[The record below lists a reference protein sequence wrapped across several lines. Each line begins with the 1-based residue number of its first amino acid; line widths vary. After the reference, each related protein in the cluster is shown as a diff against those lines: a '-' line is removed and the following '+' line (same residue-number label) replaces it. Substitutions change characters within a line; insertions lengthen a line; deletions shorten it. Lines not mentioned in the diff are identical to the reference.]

1 MNKHVCPPFVAL
13 LLAAAVTAGCSKGGS
28 SPESTPAPSSPSAG
42 ASTDAGAWTPP
53 ADLDSGPRAAD
64 SPVDESKAAAGEKLF
79 STKGC
84 TACHTFGK
92 KATGP
97 DLAGVSKR
105 RTAKWIEAQILHPDV
120 MTKQDPISRDLF
132 AKFMLQ
138 MPKQGLT
145 PDEAAAV
152 VEFFKSKDR

>member
-1 MNKHVCPPFVAL
+1 MNQHASRSFVAV
-13 LLAAAVTAGCSKGGS
+13 LLAAAVMVGCSKGGS
-28 SPESTPAPSSPSAG
+28 SPESTPGTPSPSAG
-42 ASTDAGAWTPP
+42 ASAGAGAWTPP

-64 SPVDESKAAAGEKLF
+64 APVDEAKVAVGEKLF

-84 TACHTFGK
+84 TACHAIGK

>member
-1 MNKHVCPPFVAL
+1 MNKHVSLLVAVL
-13 LLAAAVTAGCSKGGS
+13 LVAAVVAGCSKGGS
-28 SPESTPAPSSPSAG
+28 SSESGSAAPTAAANPSVA
-42 ASTDAGAWTPP
+42 AGAWAMP
-53 ADLDSGPRAAD
+53 AGLDAGPRAGD
-64 SPVDESKAAAGEKLF
+64 SPVDEAKAAAGEKLF

-84 TACHTFGK
+84 TACHAIGK

-105 RTAKWIEAQILHPDV
+105 RTAQWIEAQILHPDV

-152 VEFFKSKDR
+152 VEFFKQKDR